1 MHGIWTILAKCD
13 PESEKVQAH
22 FFQEM
27 YKIAYICIEKTY
39 LYPLYIFMC
48 FNVFNIR
55 FYVFDMCLICVL
67 MRFLCVS
74 YAVGMRLVCAWNAM
88 KCVFIHFYA
97 FFSCVS
103 MRFHTLHAFQCV
115 SMHLV
120 YAFVVRFVYDFHV
133 VDMWLSVGA
142 CGCMWLLYF
151 SMRFY
156 TFLCLFICVCYMAMR
171 RMNYARNMRLYLF
184 AFRVTYI
191 FFFQFPLLFSNLLRD
206 MFFFVG
212 FFFFPVFFRRP
223 RSYWSYGIII

>member
-1 MHGIWTILAKCD
+1 
-13 PESEKVQAH
+13 
-22 FFQEM
+22 M

-55 FYVFDMCLICVL
+55 FYVFDILCLICVL

-74 YAVGMRLVCAWNAM
+74 YAVGMQLVCAWDAM

-97 FFSCVS
+97 FFHVFPCVS
-103 MRFHTLHAFQCV
+103 IHLHAFQCV

-171 RMNYARNMRLYLF
+171 RMNYARNMCLYLF
-184 AFRVTYI
+184 AFRVTYMLCNDLI
-191 FFFQFPLLFSNLLRD
+191 EIDFAGPGLR
-206 MFFFVG
+206 V
-212 FFFFPVFFRRP
+212 
-223 RSYWSYGIII
+223 